1 MSHIP
6 CTKLRIILNN
16 IFLPLDSDNETE
28 SNDGIDYGR
37 FCTIMV
43 KCNFKTLANH
53 QVFSV
58 FDADGNGRIDVQ
70 EFLLAL
76 VSLRSKYDSNGNMDE
91 LKLYFD
97 MFDLNGDS
105 QICKVELGLVMDCL
119 LYDGSGHDSLYEK
132 KKNIDDVFAKFD
144 KDKSGTINYE
154 EFVKLYN
161 DIMTKC
167 EDEQSL

>member
-6 CTKLRIILNN
+6 CTKLLIILNN

-28 SNDGIDYGR
+28 SNDGIDFDG
-37 FCTIMV
+37 FCDIMV
-43 KCNFKTLANH
+43 KCNFETLANH

-76 VSLRSKYDSNGNMDE
+76 VSLRSKYGGNDDVDE
-91 LKLYFD
+91 LTLYFN
-97 MFDLNGDS
+97 MFDLNGDG

-132 KKNIDDVFAKFD
+132 KKNIDDVFRAFD
-144 KDKSGTINYE
+144 KDNSGSINYA
-154 EFVKLYN
+154 EFVELYN
-161 DIMTKC
+161 FIKTKC